1 MIFERSAIYE
11 RFLNPDQVPD
21 RTKSSQL
28 GPVRKLVR
36 IFSMI
41 INDPDSFKNFFFE
54 FSAVWKSGPKSG
66 PVRIIRPG
74 ADFRTEFRTTYRT
87 KKNPDQNPD
96 HVPDQLKIRTT
107 YRTGPIR
114 TGSPVVQKFCTT
126 YLFVKI
132 LKDSPVIL
140 TSTKRSILNY
150 LLLSFFVFF
159 R

>member
-1 MIFERSAIYE
+1 MNVFKIQTKFRTG
-11 RFLNPDQVPD
+11 PDQKVSTRSGPEIGPD
-21 RTKSSQL
+21 VSIKS
-28 GPVRKLVR
+28 RLVQ
-36 IFSMI
+36 I
-41 INDPDSFKNFFFE
+41 FFFE
-54 FSAVWKSGPKSG
+54 FPSVWKSGPKSG

-74 ADFRTEFRTTYRT
+74 ADFRTEFRSTYRN